1 MKEIIVSF
9 FSFFFSHVSSFSNDK
24 IFRGNVRETLIK
36 KYLHFFSSFFFHDA
50 RQQSSRNRPCAQVYI
65 KFTRIS
71 NWATQY
77 ESWKLVEIES
87 SERCKFFVHRPYF
100 EIKNRFLE
108 FNFESN
114 FPRMATSR
122 VKLSPRPLLARKI
135 TKLSIL
141 EKSKFSCNKIF
152 LFLPSF
158 LLFFNFQSIIF
169 LFQVSQVPAQLSH

>member
-9 FSFFFSHVSSFSNDK
+9 FFFFPFSRVLSFSNDK
-24 IFRGNVRETLIK
+24 IFRGNVRETSIK
-36 KYLHFFSSFFFHDA
+36 KYLHFFSSFFFPRCKA
-50 RQQSSRNRPCAQVYI
+50 TIESKSLQVYVNE
-65 KFTRIS
+65 FTRIS

-122 VKLSPRPLLARKI
+122 VKLSPLLARKV
-135 TKLSIL
+135 TKLFGRELSIL

-158 LLFFNFQSIIF
+158 LLFLISNPSFFCSR
-169 LFQVSQVPAQLSH
+169 

>member
-1 MKEIIVSF
+1 MNLKEIIVSF
-9 FSFFFSHVSSFSNDK
+9 FFFFPFSRVLSFSNDK
-24 IFRGNVRETLIK
+24 IFRGNVRETSIK
-36 KYLHFFSSFFFHDA
+36 KYLHFFSSFFFPRCKA
-50 RQQSSRNRPCAQVYI
+50 TIESKSLQVYVNE
-65 KFTRIS
+65 FTRIS

-158 LLFFNFQSIIF
+158 LLF
-169 LFQVSQVPAQLSH
+169 